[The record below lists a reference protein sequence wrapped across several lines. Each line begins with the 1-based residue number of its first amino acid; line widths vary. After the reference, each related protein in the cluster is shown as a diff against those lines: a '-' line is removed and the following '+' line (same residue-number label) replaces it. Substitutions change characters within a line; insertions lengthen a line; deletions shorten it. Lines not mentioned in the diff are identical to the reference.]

1 MDLSSKDAYAK
12 QRGQISIGHR
22 AGFTTR
28 NTGFTH
34 CEQREVLRTSYTKK
48 KKEKKKRGQCLPG
61 RCCFSVNRHTQR
73 RLPTGWNC
81 GGTGL
86 KKAAI

>member
-1 MDLSSKDAYAK
+1 MDISSEDANAK

-22 AGFTTR
+22 AGLTTR

-34 CEQREVLRTSYTKK
+34 CEQKGGKLRTSYTKK
-48 KKEKKKRGQCLPG
+48 SQCLLG

-73 RLPTGWNC
+73 RLLTGWNC

-86 KKAAI
+86 EKTAV

>member
-1 MDLSSKDAYAK
+1 MDISSEDANAK

-34 CEQREVLRTSYTKK
+34 CEQREVLRTSYTKS
-48 KKEKKKRGQCLPG
+48 QCLLG
-61 RCCFSVNRHTQR
+61 RCCFSVNRDTQR
-73 RLPTGWNC
+73 RLLTGWNC

-86 KKAAI
+86 KKTAI